1 MIAIGSSEIIAAY
14 VGSNEVDKVYCG
26 SEVVYENLPYDA
38 EVEYLKSTGTQ
49 YINTNI
55 IGGSTLTYD
64 ICVWADSLD
73 SGFLGSRKDS
83 NSRTCWVLITG
94 DSLVQLGYGNAF
106 TNSVNTYSQGWV
118 TLRSYNANSK
128 HNVDINSNGIT
139 ETVIVSNVQ
148 SFTNT
153 QPVYLFGMNNNGS
166 LLTSFQCVGRVKY
179 CKLYNNG
186 TLVCDLI
193 PVRVGQTGYMYDK
206 VSRQL
211 FGNNGTGNFTL
222 GNDI

>member
-1 MIAIGSSEIIAAY
+1 MSLLRRMILMNQGSSTPPEP
-14 VGSNEVDKVYCG
+14 
-26 SEVVYENLPYDA
+26 LPYDT

-64 ICVWADSLD
+64 ICVWVDSGD

-83 NSRTCWVLITG
+83 NSRTCWMLAASFLI
-94 DSLVQLGYGNAF
+94 QCGYGSSYKNSANA
-106 TNSVNTYSQGWV
+106 YSQKWV

-128 HNVDINSNGIT
+128 HNVDINSNGVT
-139 ETVIVSNVQ
+139 ETVTVGNVQ

-166 LLTSFQCVGRVKY
+166 LLTSFPCVGRVKY
-179 CKLYNNG
+179 CKLYNNE

-193 PVRVGQTGYMYDK
+193 PVRVGQVGYMYDK
-206 VSRQL
+206 VSGRL
-211 FGNNGTGNFTL
+211 FGNSGTDSFIL
-222 GNDI
+222 GPDV